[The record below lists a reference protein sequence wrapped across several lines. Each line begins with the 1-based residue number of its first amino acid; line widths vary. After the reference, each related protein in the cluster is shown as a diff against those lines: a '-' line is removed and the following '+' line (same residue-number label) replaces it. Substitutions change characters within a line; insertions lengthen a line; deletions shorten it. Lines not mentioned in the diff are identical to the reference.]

1 MKLTVEE
8 AHAIWDQFEKD
19 SLTKENLDR
28 LLAILELRKKP
39 DDDDEFLNVLIEKLR
54 SNTPFQDFD
63 GEEVQWVEEYLE
75 WTTFGI

>member
-8 AHAIWDQFEKD
+8 AHTIGVQFEEN
-19 SLTKENLDR
+19 SLTKENLDK
-28 LLAILELRKKP
+28 LLAIFESRNKP
-39 DDDDEFLNVLIEKLR
+39 DDESEFLNVITEKLR

-63 GEEVQWVEEYLE
+63 DQEAFWVAEFLE